1 MTKRISRHWPHL
13 QELIDNDG
21 FINIAA
27 IAPLNACAAIA
38 TQQRNVCAQLLAEK
52 GEQLTDLLDR
62 LDAAVAKAIYDGT
75 YTDEINR

>member
-1 MTKRISRHWPHL
+1 MTKRTSQHWAHL

-21 FINIAA
+21 SINIGS
-27 IAPLNACAAIA
+27 IAPLHACAAVA
-38 TQQRNVCAQLLAEK
+38 TQQRNVCAQLLARE

-62 LDAAVAKAIYDGT
+62 LDAAVAKSIYDGI